1 MTSTLIYEP
10 MAHISD
16 DYFRPSKADGSVS
29 SRDNTNNQGV
39 IETRRLALN
48 VTDRTAIGW
57 TATLPEANGKER
69 NDVRNAWEI
78 IGSTMNPAITAKCRE
93 LRGDHHDPSG

>member
-1 MTSTLIYEP
+1 MTTTLIYEP
-10 MAHISD
+10 IAHISD
-16 DYFRPSKADGSVS
+16 DYFQPPKVDGSVS

-48 VTDRTAIGW
+48 ITDGTAIGW

-69 NDVRNAWEI
+69 NNVLNEPR
-78 IGSTMNPAITAKCRE
+78 TATTAYQT
-93 LRGDHHDPSG
+93 SA

>member
-1 MTSTLIYEP
+1 MMTTTFIYEA

-29 SRDNTNNQGV
+29 SRDNTNDQGI

-48 VTDRTAIGW
+48 ITDGTAIGW

-69 NDVRNAWEI
+69 NDVRNA
-78 IGSTMNPAITAKCRE
+78 
-93 LRGDHHDPSG
+93 RGRSSGRP

>member
-16 DYFRPSKADGSVS
+16 DYFQPPKADGSVS

-48 VTDRTAIGW
+48 ITDGTAIG
-57 TATLPEANGKER
+57 
-69 NDVRNAWEI
+69 
-78 IGSTMNPAITAKCRE
+78 
-93 LRGDHHDPSG
+93 